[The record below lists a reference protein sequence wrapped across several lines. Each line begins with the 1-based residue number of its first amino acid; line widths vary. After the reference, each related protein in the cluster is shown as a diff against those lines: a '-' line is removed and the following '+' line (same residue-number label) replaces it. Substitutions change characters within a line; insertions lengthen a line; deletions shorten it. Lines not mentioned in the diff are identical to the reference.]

1 MAEMQTP
8 TRLDSAALSDAE
20 LGEIYAMYRQC
31 RTAAAPDDP
40 LPAVAELVRM
50 ERGAKSESS
59 QDSEWLVDGGFARL
73 EMRRGRAHADVGL
86 AVAPHAR
93 RRGVGR
99 HLFSFLA
106 GQARAA
112 GRRSIVGAHCDE
124 AGAAFAASLG
134 ARRGNTHLVSTLA
147 LPIVL
152 RPEPVP
158 GYRVLSWA
166 DEPPEELV
174 DSWVVAL
181 ASINDAPR
189 SPGIEPS
196 RIEAQLVR
204 DRVANLVARGVQYRV
219 TFVLDP
225 AGEVVGLTE
234 THLGGEPGAVARTT
248 ATTVLAEHRRRGL
261 AQWLKAESLARL
273 MEQRPDVTIVRTV
286 NDETNAGMLAINR
299 AVGFRTAA
307 AYTDAIVDL

>member
-1 MAEMQTP
+1 MAELQTP
-8 TRLDSAALSDAE
+8 TRVDAAALSDAE
-20 LGEIYAMYRQC
+20 LGEIYALFRQC
-31 RTAAAPDDP
+31 RTAAAPDVP
-40 LPAVAELVRM
+40 LPAVAELVAKA
-50 ERGAKSESS
+50 RGAKSKSS
-59 QDSEWLVDGGFARL
+59 TDSEWLVDGGFARL
-73 EMRRGRAHADVGL
+73 EMRKGRAHADVDL
-86 AVAPHAR
+86 VVAAHAR

-106 GQARAA
+106 DQARAA
-112 GRRSIVGAHCDE
+112 GRRSLVGMHCDE

-134 ARRGNTHLVSTLA
+134 ARRGNTILVSTLA
-147 LPIVL
+147 LPALV

-174 DSWVVAL
+174 DSWIAAL
-181 ASINDAPR
+181 AAINDAPR

-196 RIEAQLVR
+196 RIEASAVR
-204 DRVANLVARGVQYRV
+204 DRMVSLVARGVQYRV

-234 THLGGEPGAVARTT
+234 THVGGEPGAVARTAAT
-248 ATTVLAEHRRRGL
+248 AVLAEHRRKGL
-261 AQWLKAESLARL
+261 AQWLKAESLAQL

-286 NDETNAGMLAINR
+286 NDETNAGMLAINH